1 VPSHD
6 RLNLSE
12 TRIVPVMDEANI
24 DYAVVRRYWDEA
36 AAQALSASYMAHE
49 QGLPDDC
56 VRYRFEKERV
66 VVDAWFAGAREHGS
80 VLDLGCG
87 AGTWP
92 IYFASRFSRVVG
104 VEQSGKMVE
113 AARSRLRALA
123 NVEIINADVVAID
136 LDERFDCI
144 FLGGLLMYLNRED
157 VVAVL
162 RRLPALLMPGGR
174 IVLRE
179 STVRRGV
186 EPKTGSYQVV
196 YRSLAEYTTIIG
208 ESGLALECVEL
219 NAGYAAMETAVAI
232 VDALRRLSI
241 VRSRELSIVG
251 RSVWRA
257 LRAVKPLSFK
267 MVPGL
272 LERLGVAWPHL
283 QNHFFLVRDQDHH
296 ASAPTR

>member
-1 VPSHD
+1 
-6 RLNLSE
+6 
-12 TRIVPVMDEANI
+12 VPVTDEANI

-36 AAQALSASYMAHE
+36 AAQAFSASYMAHE

-56 VRYRFEKERV
+56 VRYRFEKERAT
-66 VVDAWFAGAREHGS
+66 VDAWFASAREHES

-92 IYFASRFSRVVG
+92 IHFASQFSRVVG
-104 VEQSGKMVE
+104 VEQSEKMVE
-113 AARSRLRALA
+113 AARSRLAALA

-144 FLGGLLMYLNRED
+144 FLGGLLMYLNRGD

-162 RRLPALLMPGGR
+162 RRLPALLKPGGR

-179 STVRRGV
+179 STVRHGV

-196 YRSLAEYTTIIG
+196 YRSCAEYTTIIG
-208 ESGLALECVEL
+208 EGRLALERVEL

-232 VDALRRLSI
+232 VDALRTLP
-241 VRSRELSIVG
+241 VLRSREPSIVG
-251 RSVWRA
+251 RPVWRA
-257 LRAVKPLSFK
+257 LRAAGPLGFK
-267 MVPGL
+267 IVPGL
-272 LERLGVAWPHL
+272 LERIGITWPHL
-283 QNHFFLVRDQDHH
+283 QNHFFLVRDQDLGQRPGQM
-296 ASAPTR
+296 SDTDDSGDQR